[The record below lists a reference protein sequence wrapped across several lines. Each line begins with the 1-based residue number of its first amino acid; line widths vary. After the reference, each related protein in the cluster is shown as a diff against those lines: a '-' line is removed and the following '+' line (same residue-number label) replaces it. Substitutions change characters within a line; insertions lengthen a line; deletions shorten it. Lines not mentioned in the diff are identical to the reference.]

1 MCVANFAPREGC
13 DTMTGCMKQGETRSA
28 RWVALWCAAALLALS
43 SACSAVVD
51 GDKSKLGPMPI
62 PCNQGELAPCPCRDG
77 SMSVQRCNALL
88 KFDRCMCAGVAGSG
102 DHAGGAG
109 RAGSAGAAG
118 RAGNS
123 GASGR
128 RG

>member
-1 MCVANFAPREGC
+1 
-13 DTMTGCMKQGETRSA
+13 MTGCMKQGDTR
-28 RWVALWCAAALLALS
+28 RALWCAMALVACS
-43 SACSAVVD
+43 AACSAVVD
-51 GDKSKLGPMPI
+51 GDKTKLGPMPI
-62 PCNQGELAPCPCRDG
+62 PCNEGEQVSCPCRDG
-77 SMSVQRCNALL
+77 TMSVQRCNALL
-88 KFDRCMCAGVAGSG
+88 KFDRCMCAGVAGTG
-102 DHAGGAG
+102 GQGGHAGSAG

>member
-1 MCVANFAPREGC
+1 
-13 DTMTGCMKQGETRSA
+13 MTGCMKQGETRSA
-28 RWVALWCAAALLALS
+28 RRVALGCAAALLAFS
-43 SACSAVVD
+43 SACSAVID
-51 GDKSKLGPMPI
+51 GDKSKLGPMPV
-62 PCNQGELAPCPCRDG
+62 PCNEGELAPCPCRDG

-102 DHAGGAG
+102 GQAGHAGSAG

-118 RAGNS
+118 RAGSS